1 MKYFITIAVVLF
13 AVSTEY
19 AGDHVTI
26 KFRNGGRASAYT
38 VDVTI
43 GQSFDKSVTLIP
55 EVFQRLEAIQKLKTK
70 SFAFLSS
77 GYLVTIIAE
86 HNGKRLESASCHTLF
101 ESNDK
106 LVALSSG
113 VHPLEGVSRQEALSK
128 EPKDFLEFRRLW
140 EEALSMS
147 MKTVNDKLNP
157 LKKPSSLRRQTRET
171 YKVLTAMPV
180 FEKDQDKVPIMTIH
194 RYGGVSQPGIP
205 YAVILSVWKDGR
217 ILWSEDFVRG
227 GPPYREAQI
236 EPEKVTKVMN
246 YLKTNAVFG
255 DPALNRFGYP
265 IPDAMYSH
273 ICIVDATRC
282 LSMKSHHEMDGR
294 PKKEDLSKHPEEYQ
308 HFRFV
313 WDKVKKSFL
322 GLIPKT
328 GGEVLAEKVKFKLK
342 DITVKCEKATPD
354 TE

>member
-13 AVSTEY
+13 AVSTAY

-43 GQSFDKSVTLIP
+43 GQSFDKSVTLIS

-70 SFAFLSS
+70 GFVIPSS
-77 GYLVTIIAE
+77 VYVTIIAE

-113 VHPLEGVSRQEALSK
+113 VHPLKGVSRQEALSK

-157 LKKPSSLRRQTRET
+157 LKKPSSLRRQTRRNSRQS
-171 YKVLTAMPV
+171 L
-180 FEKDQDKVPIMTIH
+180 
-194 RYGGVSQPGIP
+194 
-205 YAVILSVWKDGR
+205 
-217 ILWSEDFVRG
+217 
-227 GPPYREAQI
+227 
-236 EPEKVTKVMN
+236 
-246 YLKTNAVFG
+246 
-255 DPALNRFGYP
+255 
-265 IPDAMYSH
+265 
-273 ICIVDATRC
+273 
-282 LSMKSHHEMDGR
+282 
-294 PKKEDLSKHPEEYQ
+294 
-308 HFRFV
+308 
-313 WDKVKKSFL
+313 
-322 GLIPKT
+322 
-328 GGEVLAEKVKFKLK
+328 GGEKTK
-342 DITVKCEKATPD
+342 
-354 TE
+354 